1 MTDNSIERL
10 SDEPAMIDD
19 ATLRQWIANCDPQT
33 PIDPSD
39 ARYCDLDQAKVDGE
53 TVTLRGDDHIEGLY
67 DAITLSEG
75 SSCQLFSGFS
85 GTGKSTELRRLTRL
99 LENDG
104 YSVLLADAQDYHDL
118 NHQLTISDLLL
129 VVAGAFGEATSARLG
144 TDVIQESYWQRLYE
158 FLHREVEL
166 GDFKLPAGIMDL
178 KIGIRHEEPFWRQV
192 RSALA
197 GNLGKLRDHSHSYV
211 RRCVATLEKADSPSR
226 GVVFIL
232 DSLERLTAPVLHF
245 REVIESVI
253 RVLAHYPEF
262 LRLPDCHVIYTVP
275 PYAQLISPG
284 LKDRYDRASL
294 VLPAIKVLER
304 GEALEPYRPG
314 IDALAELV
322 ARRIPVERVFGS
334 RHDLLDRLVGYSG
347 GHVRMLISF
356 IRELLIRARRRGLPP
371 TENEIER
378 VVQPFREQA
387 GTAIW
392 RESVPLLA
400 RILRQ
405 GTIEGIRE
413 QEYPYL
419 ARFMDNY
426 VVLCYRNGDGWYEVH
441 PLARE
446 IVKRL
451 AAQLGNREPETE
463 EG

>member
-1 MTDNSIERL
+1 MTNNDLDRS
-10 SDEPAMIDD
+10 IDD
-19 ATLRQWIANCDPQT
+19 VTLRRWIANCDPQA
-33 PIDPSD
+33 PMDPSD
-39 ARYCDLDQAKVDGE
+39 ARYCDLDQVEVDGE
-53 TVTLRGDDHIEGLY
+53 TVALRGDDHIEGLY
-67 DAITLSEG
+67 DAITLSGE

-99 LENDG
+99 LEDDG
-104 YSVLLADAQDYHDL
+104 YSVLLVDAQDYHDL

-129 VVAGAFGEATSARLG
+129 IVAGAFGEAASARLG
-144 TDVIQESYWQRLYE
+144 KDVLKEGYWQRFREL
-158 FLHREVEL
+158 FHRELEV
-166 GDFKLPAGIMDL
+166 GDIKLPAGITDL

-197 GNLGKLRDHSHSYV
+197 GNLGKLRDHSHQYIQ
-211 RRCVATLEKADSPSR
+211 RCVATLEKAESPSR

-232 DSLERLTAPVLHF
+232 DSLERLSAPVLHF
-245 REVIESVI
+245 REVIESVV
-253 RVLAHYPEF
+253 RVLTHYPDF

-304 GEALEPYRPG
+304 ESLEPYRPG

-322 ARRIPVERVFGS
+322 ARRIPVERVFGA
-334 RHDLLDRLVGYSG
+334 RHDLLDRLVIYSG

-371 TENEIER
+371 TENEVER

-392 RESVPLLA
+392 RESVPLLD

-413 QEYPYL
+413 EDYPYL

-446 IVKRL
+446 IVERL
-451 AAQLGNREPETE
+451 AAQLGNGESEAE